1 MRQLVEKYYFF
12 TLLIQRK
19 AFSLNNM
26 IKKIYIAGPLFNVHE
41 KKYLEDIAE
50 VLEGADFDCFLPHRD
65 QTGID
70 PEELKNNEMSQAT
83 KDIIFQT
90 DIEALKEA
98 DLIVA
103 LVTGQDIDSG
113 TASEIG
119 FMYANNKPVIAITA
133 EERRYRNLFT
143 AGMFT
148 KTVHNVQEVLS
159 SVEQFNS

>member
-1 MRQLVEKYYFF
+1 MNL
-12 TLLIQRK
+12 RK

-41 KKYLEDIAE
+41 KKYLEEIAE
-50 VLEGADFDCFLPHRD
+50 VLEGADFECFLPHRD

-148 KTVHNVQEVLS
+148 KTVINVQEVLS

>member
-1 MRQLVEKYYFF
+1 
-12 TLLIQRK
+12 
-19 AFSLNNM
+19 M

-41 KKYLEDIAE
+41 KKYLEDIAA
-50 VLEGADFDCFLPHRD
+50 VLEEAGYDCFLPHRD

-70 PEELKNNEMSQAT
+70 PDELKGNDMSQST

-90 DIEALKEA
+90 DIKALNES
-98 DLIVA
+98 DLVVA

-119 FMYANNKPVIAITA
+119 YMYANNKPVIAITA

-143 AGMFT
+143 AGMFSST
-148 KTVHNVQEVLS
+148 INNIGDLLGVIKTIDS
-159 SVEQFNS
+159 

>member
-1 MRQLVEKYYFF
+1 
-12 TLLIQRK
+12 
-19 AFSLNNM
+19 M

-70 PEELKNNEMSQAT
+70 PEELKNNEMSQET

-90 DIEALKEA
+90 DIEALKGA

-119 FMYANNKPVIAITA
+119 FMFANNKPVLAITA

-143 AGMFT
+143 EGMFT
-148 KTVHNVQEVLS
+148 S
-159 SVEQFNS
+159 SVSNVEDLLDEINKLQ

>member
-1 MRQLVEKYYFF
+1 
-12 TLLIQRK
+12 
-19 AFSLNNM
+19 M

-41 KKYLEDIAE
+41 KKYLEEIAE
-50 VLEGADFDCFLPHRD
+50 VLGGNGYGCFLPHRD

-70 PEELKNNEMSQAT
+70 PEELKNNDMSQST

-90 DIEALKEA
+90 DVQALNES
-98 DLIVA
+98 DLVVA

-119 FMYANNKPVIAITA
+119 YMYANNKPVIAITA

-143 AGMFT
+143 AGMFSST
-148 KTVHNVQEVLS
+148 INNIGDLLGVIKTIDS
-159 SVEQFNS
+159 

>member
-1 MRQLVEKYYFF
+1 
-12 TLLIQRK
+12 
-19 AFSLNNM
+19 M

-41 KKYLEDIAE
+41 KKYLEEIAE
-50 VLEGADFDCFLPHRD
+50 VLEGADFECFLPHRD

-148 KTVHNVQEVLS
+148 KTVINVQEVLS

>member
-1 MRQLVEKYYFF
+1 
-12 TLLIQRK
+12 
-19 AFSLNNM
+19 M

-50 VLEGADFDCFLPHRD
+50 VLEGANFDCFLPHRD

-70 PEELKNNEMSQAT
+70 PEELKNNEISQET

-119 FMYANNKPVIAITA
+119 FMFAKNKPVLAITA

-143 AGMFT
+143 EGMFT
-148 KTVHNVQEVLS
+148 LSVSNVQDLLEEINKLH
-159 SVEQFNS
+159 